1 MTDIDDDEN
10 VTHISVIIDSLHY
23 CGITG
28 TDDDENVIHISVISN
43 SLHYWVVWLIQM
55 MMRMSS
61 TFM

>member
-43 SLHYWVVWLIQM
+43 SLHY
-55 MMRMSS
+55 
-61 TFM
+61 